1 MRNHGFPTRTHLRV
15 LSASGL
21 VLAAVIPPSAFDDS
35 LTICPF
41 RLITGVPC
49 PACGLVRSVVATM
62 HGDAYDSLQLHPF
75 GMVAVLVMITLA
87 LGLDRRFPAVTA
99 VVLKRSTLSVVA
111 VLWLGS
117 WVARLVTGFP

>member
-1 MRNHGFPTRTHLRV
+1 
-15 LSASGL
+15 
-21 VLAAVIPPSAFDDS
+21 
-35 LTICPF
+35 
-41 RLITGVPC
+41 
-49 PACGLVRSVVATM
+49 M